1 MRRLFLL
8 AGAIVL
14 VDTMFFAALT
24 PLLPSY
30 REELG
35 LSKAGAGVLAAAYPA
50 GVLVA
55 GLPSGFAVTRLGVKP
70 TVVAGL
76 ALMVTATLA
85 FGFGSSIVVLDVAR
99 FVQGLASALAWTA
112 SLSWLTSSAPAARRG
127 ELIGSAL
134 AAAIVGALL
143 GPVVGAVAALAG
155 TRWTFGG
162 IALLMLGLAFWA
174 GATPASAPQE
184 RRPARLVLGAL
195 RDARVLAA
203 GWFVA
208 LPALLFGVLAVL
220 APLRLA
226 ELGLAG
232 VAIGAAFLV
241 AAAIEAALSPFLGRL
256 SDRRGRL
263 VPLRIG
269 LTASAVVAAVIPW
282 LGQPWLL
289 AGAVVLA
296 GMAYGSFWA
305 PALAQLSD
313 VAEARGL
320 DHAYGFALTNI
331 AWAPGQAIGAAGGGA
346 LAGATADAL
355 PYLVL
360 AACCALTLVAI
371 RPRAAVA

>member
-143 GPVVGAVAALAG
+143 GPVIGAVAALAG

-174 GATPASAPQE
+174 GATPA
-184 RRPARLVLGAL
+184 
-195 RDARVLAA
+195 
-203 GWFVA
+203 
-208 LPALLFGVLAVL
+208 
-220 APLRLA
+220 
-226 ELGLAG
+226 
-232 VAIGAAFLV
+232 
-241 AAAIEAALSPFLGRL
+241 
-256 SDRRGRL
+256 
-263 VPLRIG
+263 
-269 LTASAVVAAVIPW
+269 
-282 LGQPWLL
+282 
-289 AGAVVLA
+289 
-296 GMAYGSFWA
+296 
-305 PALAQLSD
+305 
-313 VAEARGL
+313 
-320 DHAYGFALTNI
+320 
-331 AWAPGQAIGAAGGGA
+331 
-346 LAGATADAL
+346 
-355 PYLVL
+355 
-360 AACCALTLVAI
+360 
-371 RPRAAVA
+371 